1 MWYNFFMQIRQI
13 VRVSDQ
19 GVSRPY
25 QCFDGEGKLRWC
37 KGNHTGIRSLLSEWI
52 CARVAQR
59 LGIPVP
65 ACDILRLD
73 PVRFRDWARCRG
85 ELMPQLVTESNPYVF
100 ASVNVSDSKD
110 VIDIERDLRCD
121 NPVLLARI
129 FLFDELVHNTD
140 RTDDNTNLLSNA
152 GVHVIDHNNAFDPA
166 FDRDTFLREH
176 VLRRFVADGG
186 CRLAAEFAA
195 EVREAVTGRF
205 LDEVWAEMPV
215 AWTEAGCEMLTPEIV
230 KGVLLREKF

>member
-1 MWYNFFMQIRQI
+1 MWYNLYMQIRQI

-25 QCFDGEGKLRWC
+25 QCYDEAGVLRWC

-73 PVRFRDWARCRG
+73 PSRFQDWARCRG
-85 ELMPQLVTESNPYVF
+85 G
-100 ASVNVSDSKD
+100 
-110 VIDIERDLRCD
+110 C
-121 NPVLLARI
+121 AR
-129 FLFDELVHNTD
+129 
-140 RTDDNTNLLSNA
+140 
-152 GVHVIDHNNAFDPA
+152 
-166 FDRDTFLREH
+166 
-176 VLRRFVADGG
+176 
-186 CRLAAEFAA
+186 AAEFAA
-195 EVREAVTGRF
+195 EVRGVITERF

-215 AWTEAGCEMLTPEIV
+215 AWTEAGCEMLTLEIV
-230 KGVLLREKF
+230 KDVLLREDF